1 MNTLCA
7 LCAAP
12 CFSLSDSQNQE
23 PLPFC
28 CLGCKAVYQI
38 LGFRKTLEHPEKDPL
53 YQKALASGLLSNSSS
68 ISEEKLLFKNRAP
81 AGGDVHKLQLEIRE
95 MWCPSCALV
104 IRLFLS
110 QEQGVYSCLIDYCT
124 DLASIEFDPVRISK
138 EKILRVIAELGYVP
152 GSLEDPAASQISTSL
167 LMRFMIAAFFSSN
180 SMMLAYPIYAS
191 RFDGDAENFPQLFAW
206 LSFFCSIPVLLYS
219 GWPIWQRFY
228 QAIQVRVWGMESL
241 IFLGVASAF
250 CLSLWELFRGGAE
263 VYFDSMT
270 AIILFV
276 LLGKMIESRAKFSVK
291 ASLIR
296 LMHAVPQRGR
306 KRLASGLEIVVP
318 LKEIEVGDQ
327 IVVLAGEK
335 IGCDGVVDEGEG
347 SCEEA
352 LMTGES
358 LPVVKQKG
366 DAVLAGTFLLQG
378 YLVIRVRE
386 KREKSTLARI
396 LQVIEED
403 IQAKAVSIGWADR
416 IAAWFVPSVLVL
428 AAMTV
433 LVLFLMGLAGGGE
446 GAIQTALIRG
456 VSVLLIACPCALG
469 IAAPLAESQVLQA
482 MAKWGVLVRNRRVL
496 DLLGLETLFVFDKT
510 GTVTEGKFKL
520 LRGAEKLSSEE
531 LSCLKGLCMR
541 SHHPIASALTLLLE
555 GPAVKLDQVEEVA
568 GKGIRGMYQGKM
580 FILGS
585 KLFLEENGMQP
596 ALDPERAEAEPVT
609 TSVFF
614 AQNQTC
620 LAELVLGDRIKPGVK
635 ELLVD
640 LSIPSILISGDRVE
654 NVAHTAAVCG
664 FKEWHGQCNPF
675 KKRELIEELKSRG
688 EIVAMVGDGINDT
701 LALSRA
707 DISIG
712 MASAAEVAIQVSDL
726 ILTHADMH
734 SLASVRALAK
744 RGRRILKQNLFWAFF
759 YNILG
764 IGLAMAGLLSPLFA
778 AFAMIASSLM
788 VLLNAKRI

>member
-1 MNTLCA
+1 
-7 LCAAP
+7 
-12 CFSLSDSQNQE
+12 
-23 PLPFC
+23 
-28 CLGCKAVYQI
+28 
-38 LGFRKTLEHPEKDPL
+38 
-53 YQKALASGLLSNSSS
+53 
-68 ISEEKLLFKNRAP
+68 
-81 AGGDVHKLQLEIRE
+81 
-95 MWCPSCALV
+95 
-104 IRLFLS
+104 
-110 QEQGVYSCLIDYCT
+110 
-124 DLASIEFDPVRISK
+124 
-138 EKILRVIAELGYVP
+138 
-152 GSLEDPAASQISTSL
+152 
-167 LMRFMIAAFFSSN
+167 
-180 SMMLAYPIYAS
+180 
-191 RFDGDAENFPQLFAW
+191 
-206 LSFFCSIPVLLYS
+206 
-219 GWPIWQRFY
+219 
-228 QAIQVRVWGMESL
+228 
-241 IFLGVASAF
+241 
-250 CLSLWELFRGGAE
+250 
-263 VYFDSMT
+263 
-270 AIILFV
+270 
-276 LLGKMIESRAKFSVK
+276 
-291 ASLIR
+291 
-296 LMHAVPQRGR
+296 
-306 KRLASGLEIVVP
+306 
-318 LKEIEVGDQ
+318 
-327 IVVLAGEK
+327 
-335 IGCDGVVDEGEG
+335 
-347 SCEEA
+347 
-352 LMTGES
+352 
-358 LPVVKQKG
+358 
-366 DAVLAGTFLLQG
+366 
-378 YLVIRVRE
+378 
-386 KREKSTLARI
+386 
-396 LQVIEED
+396 
-403 IQAKAVSIGWADR
+403 
-416 IAAWFVPSVLVL
+416 
-428 AAMTV
+428 
-433 LVLFLMGLAGGGE
+433 
-446 GAIQTALIRG
+446 
-456 VSVLLIACPCALG
+456 
-469 IAAPLAESQVLQA
+469 
-482 MAKWGVLVRNRRVL
+482 
-496 DLLGLETLFVFDKT
+496 
-510 GTVTEGKFKL
+510 
-520 LRGAEKLSSEE
+520 
-531 LSCLKGLCMR
+531 MR